1 MPPITGIGGFFMP
14 EGGPMD
20 IFSTLLLA
28 DTAVRIAIL
37 SLGGALLL
45 SLISLGRQA
54 RRRS

>member
-1 MPPITGIGGFFMP
+1 MN
-14 EGGPMD
+14 

>member
-1 MPPITGIGGFFMP
+1 MSGVMS

-20 IFSTLLLA
+20 ILSTLLLA

-45 SLISLGRQA
+45 SLVALSRQA

>member
-1 MPPITGIGGFFMP
+1 
-14 EGGPMD
+14 MD

-45 SLISLGRQA
+45 SLISLGRQT